1 MKLFPPEQARNVA
14 GKTIDRRRVA
24 GSIERFTRG
33 LGPTLLFG
41 FVAHVGVAIIG
52 MLAIPF
58 YLSLMGAEAYGLVGF
73 YFILQ
78 GWMLL
83 FDMGL
88 GPALGRQ
95 LSRYRAGALSADEA
109 ASLFGM
115 AEAVFLIGGL
125 TAGVVFYFSMGWVAR
140 HWLGPSRLP
149 ADQVNVALRLAGL
162 LLVLRWLAGV
172 YQTALV
178 GLERQI
184 AVNVVAL
191 VGAVA
196 RNGGAVAA
204 LILVSHS
211 PTMFF
216 GVWASVT
223 LLEVI
228 ANRLLLLREMPRA
241 RIQWRPGW
249 RLLTREFSFA
259 MGLTFSMAINFTIG
273 QADKA
278 TLSHTLPLGAF
289 GIFTLVVSICAGITV
304 VVPPMVQSFQP
315 RLTTLLA
322 QNRRAEF
329 VDVYRLSISL
339 IIVAAAGVAG
349 TIAARPELVVYAW
362 TGDREIA
369 RSLAP
374 TLTFFAIGSGIS
386 SFLFLPYVLQFSQ
399 GLIRLHLIG
408 NLLFA
413 AIWVPAA
420 VWASLI
426 FGTVGAGI
434 VWLCGNLL
442 FLVLWVPVIHRRL
455 LSPEERH
462 GLGPQA
468 WRRVALLVGLLA
480 ATRLI
485 AADTFDRMQS
495 LAFLAAISAT
505 IMAIATISSREL
517 RNHLLVIVGGS
528 SAGSQSGPTS

>member
-1 MKLFPPEQARNVA
+1 MKSF
-14 GKTIDRRRVA
+14 KTSDRRRVT
-24 GSIERFTRG
+24 GGIERFTRG

-41 FVAHVGVAIIG
+41 FVAHIGVAIVG
-52 MLAIPF
+52 MAAIPF

-83 FDMGL
+83 FDLCL
-88 GPALGRQ
+88 GQALGRQ
-95 LSRYRAGALSADEA
+95 LSRYRAGALSAADT
-109 ASLFGM
+109 ASLFGT
-115 AEAVFLIGGL
+115 AETVFLIAGL
-125 TAGVVFYFSMGWVAR
+125 GAGMVFYFSTGWVAR
-140 HWLGPSRLP
+140 HWLGSSRLP
-149 ADQVNVALRLAGL
+149 ADQVNVALRLTAA
-162 LLVLRWLAGV
+162 LLVFRWLAGV

-184 AVNVVAL
+184 AVNTVAL
-191 VGAVA
+191 VGAIV

-216 GVWASVT
+216 GVWAGVT
-223 LLEVI
+223 LLEAV
-228 ANRLLLLREMPRA
+228 ANRLLLFRELPRA
-241 RIQWRPGW
+241 RIRWRSGW
-249 RLLTREFSFA
+249 RLLTGEFRFA
-259 MGLTFSMAINFTIG
+259 VGLAFSAAINFSIG

-278 TLSHTLPLGAF
+278 TLSHTLSLGAF

-329 VDVYRLSISL
+329 VEVYRLSISL
-339 IIVAAAGVAG
+339 IIVAAAGLAG

-362 TGDREIA
+362 TGSREIA

-374 TLTFFAIGSGIS
+374 ALTFFAIGSGIS
-386 SFLFLPYVLQFSQ
+386 SFLYLPYILQFSQ
-399 GLIRLHLIG
+399 GLVRLHLIG

-413 AIWVPAA
+413 AVWVPAA
-420 VWASLI
+420 IWAALT
-426 FGTVGAGI
+426 FGTVGAGV

-442 FLVLWVPVIHRRL
+442 FLLLWVPIVHRRL
-455 LSPEERH
+455 LSRVERH

-468 WRRVALLVGLLA
+468 WLRVALLAGLLA
-480 ATRLI
+480 STRLVT
-485 AADTFDRMQS
+485 ADTFDRLQS
-495 LAFLAAISAT
+495 LAFLAAISAS
-505 IMAIATISSREL
+505 IMAVATISSREL
-517 RNHLLVIVGGS
+517 RNHLLTIIGGS
-528 SAGSQSGPTS
+528 SAGSR